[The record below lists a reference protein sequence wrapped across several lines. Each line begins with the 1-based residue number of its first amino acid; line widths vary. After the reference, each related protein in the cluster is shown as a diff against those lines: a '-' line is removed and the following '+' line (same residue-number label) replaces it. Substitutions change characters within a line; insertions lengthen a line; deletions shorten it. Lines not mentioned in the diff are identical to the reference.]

1 LKEGAVEAVV
11 VGQSKITG
19 RGQVTLPKDLR
30 SKYGLKTGDVLYFLD
45 VDGAIVLKVGPLVL
59 TE

>member
-1 LKEGAVEAVV
+1 MEAVV

-19 RGQVTLPKDLR
+19 RGQVTLPKELR
-30 SKYGLKTGDVLYFLD
+30 GKYGLNPGDTLYFLD
-45 VDGAIVLKVGPLVL
+45 VDGAIVLKLGPLIL

>member
-1 LKEGAVEAVV
+1 LKDDAVEAVV

-19 RGQVTLPKDLR
+19 RGQITLPKEMR
-30 SKYGLKTGDVLYFLD
+30 KKYGLNPGDVLYFLD
-45 VDGAIVLKVGPLVL
+45 VDGAIVLKAGPLVL